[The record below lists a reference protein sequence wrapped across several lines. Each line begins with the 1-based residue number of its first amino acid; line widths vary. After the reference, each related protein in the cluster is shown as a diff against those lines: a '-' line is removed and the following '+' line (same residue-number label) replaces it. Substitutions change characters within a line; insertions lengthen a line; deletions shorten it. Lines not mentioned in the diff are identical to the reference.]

1 MAVIAREPLLGA
13 EPKGMFS
20 SWLYHLGS
28 GLYHL
33 GSGLYH
39 LGAGLS
45 FGDLLGSP
53 GRSWGRLGSFLC
65 PRLGHYLYNV
75 VYVL

>member
-20 SWLYHLGS
+20 SW
-28 GLYHL
+28 LYHL